1 MKNKSIIDKYRGS
14 GKSFAEIS
22 EKISK
27 KYPRRDYDLIEKKS
41 FEQELKLLQQEQEKM
56 KVDNEIKKMFKYGGM
71 LKNKYQDGGVMG
83 ENPVPSS
90 NVTEVPNFYKDKTMW
105 SKNVTNLQHSE
116 PITLD
121 KLPIKTSLPTKIDS
135 IKTDSPKPIQERI
148 DQSTKI
154 TVKQP
159 EKKIEEEN
167 TKERSAYTPALIGQ
181 GLSTALNLGIL
192 AKGYDKSEPITNP
205 YESQALRNL
214 QERSTDT
221 TEQRNQILSAY
232 NAARQNLGNVRSAN
246 VRNALETN
254 LMNTVSSNLAQTK
267 MVEQERMNQYKA
279 DLANALGSFGQQK
292 AQARLAAEEL
302 TARDKGQYLS
312 NISAL
317 GASTAESAKFFTEKN
332 LNAINNDLLL
342 KILAE
347 KNPTFNINSELGK
360 RMREGKLLKG
370 DLVELQKLYG
380 KEEGTALFEKFQI
393 KEDKETKG

>member
-1 MKNKSIIDKYRGS
+1 MKNKSVIDKYRGS

-56 KVDNEIKKMFKYGGM
+56 KLNNEIKNMFKYGGM
-71 LKNKYQDGGVMG
+71 LKKKYQEGGVMD
-83 ENPVPSS
+83 ENTS
-90 NVTEVPNFYKDKTMW
+90 NVTEVSD
-105 SKNVTNLQHSE
+105 

-121 KLPIKTSLPTKIDS
+121 KLPIKP
-135 IKTDSPKPIQERI
+135 IKPIKPIQSNLPKSIQDRI

-154 TVKQP
+154 TTEQ
-159 EKKIEEEN
+159 EEPNEF
-167 TKERSAYTPALIGQ
+167 SAYTPALIGQ

-192 AKGYDKSEPITNP
+192 AKGYDKSEPVTNP

-393 KEDKETKG
+393 KEDEKTKN